1 MVRSEILD
9 GKMPEFRLAN
19 GTDAHLFT
27 GIPDAFDDGSYGFH
41 MSPDQYIFHVGRF
54 FELDETTG
62 TLKFRGD
69 KPDVLGYKYEPA
81 QGKHP
86 LVIEA
91 GDGEAGAVGRISF
104 VQLILATC
112 YGMHQPEGFK
122 PDIICSKKSPS
133 AKWKVI
139 KPNLNMMSRE
149 FVWPKSY
156 YPHNLASNSPRLTY
170 VFG

>member
-1 MVRSEILD
+1 
-9 GKMPEFRLAN
+9 MPEFRLAN

-91 GDGEAGAVGRISF
+91 GDGEYPVGRISF
-104 VQLILATC
+104 VQLILTTC
-112 YGMHQPEGFK
+112 YKMQRPAEFK
-122 PDIICSKKSPS
+122 PDIIAIKKSPE
-133 AKWKVI
+133 AKWKVV
-139 KPNLNMMSRE
+139 KVDLRSVNRE
-149 FVWPKSY
+149 FVWPKILY
-156 YPHNLASNSPRLTY
+156 
-170 VFG
+170 